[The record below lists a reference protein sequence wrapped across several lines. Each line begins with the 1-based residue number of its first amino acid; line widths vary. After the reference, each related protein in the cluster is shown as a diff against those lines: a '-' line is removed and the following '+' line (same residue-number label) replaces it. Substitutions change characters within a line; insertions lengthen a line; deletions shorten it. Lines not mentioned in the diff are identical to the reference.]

1 MTNKEELQN
10 WFENEKSNNNLVD
23 IKFFPGEIS
32 TSSEETFCASV
43 MIALSQDTKGNSNKV
58 EEL

>member
-10 WFENEKSNNNLVD
+10 WYENEKSNNSLVD
-23 IKFFPGEIS
+23 IKFFTGEIS
-32 TSSEETFCASV
+32 TLSEETFCASV
-43 MIALSQDTKGNSNKV
+43 MVALSLDIKGNSNKV